1 VAIALAGWSAQKK
14 INAYVRNF
22 VSRWQTLILKAI
34 AIVCFTIK
42 QKIERIYKMAELTIT
57 AKNFE
62 ETVLKNE
69 KTVLLDFWATWCGPC
84 QMIAPVVAQIAEE
97 NPDVVVGKVNV
108 DEEMQLAQA
117 FGITSIPTLIV
128 FKNGVNVNTAVG
140 LRSKAQIEE
149 MIK

>member
-1 VAIALAGWSAQKK
+1 
-14 INAYVRNF
+14 
-22 VSRWQTLILKAI
+22 
-34 AIVCFTIK
+34 
-42 QKIERIYKMAELTIT
+42 MAELTIT

-97 NPDVVVGKVNV
+97 NPEVVVGKVNV